1 VARVFRC
8 LSIGSIISGV
18 ITESTTPAGRRI
30 KKRHLIEFI
39 KFGVVGGS
47 GFLVNI
53 IVAIIMNKA
62 NGGTEHA
69 QDILFNFAGTEWN
82 FRFTSLVWLVGFVVA
97 NITNFQLNRSWTF
110 KREYRRGWWR
120 EFWPFFAVGSVAA
133 IIGMFIKIFFT
144 NPTSPIYLPEPWFNE
159 GRGIQSR
166 EYWSQIF
173 AIVVTMPINFVV
185 NKLWTFRT
193 VKHSGE
199 RPVAACAVTPESLDD
214 DEVAESR

>member
-1 VARVFRC
+1 MGGFRS
-8 LSIGSIISGV
+8 LGIRPIISRV
-18 ITESTTPAGRRI
+18 ITEPTAPTRRRI

-69 QDILFNFAGTEWN
+69 QDILFNLAGTRWN

-110 KREYRRGWWR
+110 KREY
-120 EFWPFFAVGSVAA
+120 
-133 IIGMFIKIFFT
+133 
-144 NPTSPIYLPEPWFNE
+144 L
-159 GRGIQSR
+159 
-166 EYWSQIF
+166 
-173 AIVVTMPINFVV
+173 
-185 NKLWTFRT
+185 
-193 VKHSGE
+193 
-199 RPVAACAVTPESLDD
+199 SLIHI
-214 DEVAESR
+214 

>member
-1 VARVFRC
+1 MGGFRS
-8 LSIGSIISGV
+8 LGIRAIISRV
-18 ITESTTPAGRRI
+18 ITEPTAPTRRRI

-69 QDILFNFAGTEWN
+69 QDILFNLAGTRWN

-120 EFWPFFAVGSVAA
+120 EFWPFFAVGSIAA

-185 NKLWTFRT
+185 NKLWTFRA

-199 RPVAACAVTPESLDD
+199 LPMIASAVAPESYDD
-214 DEVAESR
+214 GDAAESR